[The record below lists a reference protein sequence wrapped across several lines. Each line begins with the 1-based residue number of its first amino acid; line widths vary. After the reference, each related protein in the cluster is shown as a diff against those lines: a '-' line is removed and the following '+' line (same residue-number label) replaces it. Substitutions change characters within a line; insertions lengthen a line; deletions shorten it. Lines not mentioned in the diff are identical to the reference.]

1 MRKPVKDLEDLYE
14 VDEFG
19 NVYALPREKRT
30 PTTTFIS
37 KERKLK
43 PYNNG
48 YGYMLVDMRKDGKR
62 YMRVVHRLV
71 AEAFIPNPNNLPQVN
86 HIDGN
91 KNNNCVTNLEWCT
104 CSENQQHGFDTGL
117 KPQSSKHPFS
127 KLTEEDIRYIRKY
140 YKPNTR
146 GFGMRTL
153 AKKFGV
159 SDSTIRQIIVGIS
172 YKSVK

>member
-1 MRKPVKDLEDLYE
+1 MRKPIKNLEELYE
-14 VDEFG
+14 VDEKG
-19 NVYALPREKRT
+19 NVYALPRKKRT
-30 PTTTFIS
+30 PTTEYIS

-62 YMRVVHRLV
+62 YMKVVHRLV

-91 KNNNCVTNLEWCT
+91 KSNNNVDNLEWCT
-104 CSENQQHGFDTGL
+104 CSENQLHGFNIGL
-117 KPQSSKHPFS
+117 KPQATKHPLS
-127 KLTEEDIRYIRKY
+127 KLTEDNIRYIREY
-140 YKPNTR
+140 YKPHTR
-146 GFGMRTL
+146 GYGIRTL

-159 SDSTIRQIIVGIS
+159 SDSTIRQIIIGIS
-172 YKSVK
+172 YKSIK

>member
-1 MRKPVKDLEDLYE
+1 MRKSIKGLEELYE
-14 VDEFG
+14 IDDKG
-19 NVYALPREKRT
+19 NVYALPRIKRT
-30 PTTTFIS
+30 PTTEFLS

-71 AEAFIPNPNNLPQVN
+71 AEAFLPNPNNLPQVN

-91 KNNNCVTNLEWCT
+91 KGNNCVDNLEWCT
-104 CSENQQHGFDTGL
+104 CSENQKHGFDTGL
-117 KPQSSKHPFS
+117 KPQAQKHPFS
-127 KLTEEDIRYIRKY
+127 KLTKEEVLYIRNN
-140 YKPNTR
+140 YKRNKR
-146 GFGMRTL
+146 GFGMRAL

-159 SDSTIRQIIVGIS
+159 GDSTIRQIIVGIS
-172 YKSVK
+172 YKSI